1 MRSIPRLAQWVKDP
15 ELPLLLGWRLWPRSD
30 LCSRSSIC
38 LGVAKKKKKKKAWPL
53 PLRGLVVKV
62 KHRKGKVMLKTSRV
76 TAGF

>member
-38 LGVAKKKKKKKAWPL
+38 LGVAKKKKSKKKKKAHL
-53 PLRGLVVKV
+53 NSRRLVRVHLRDEDLT
-62 KHRKGKVMLKTSRV
+62 LAE
-76 TAGF
+76 AGG